1 MPHADTSSW
10 FWAVALS
17 AFPIDAADQIQEG
30 RLTGTVGADQAG
42 NGACLYAERDVINGA
57 QRTEGLDEP
66 LYPKD
71 RNL

>member
-1 MPHADTSSW
+1 MPPADPSSW
-10 FWAVALS
+10 GWAVARS
-17 AFPIDAADQIQEG
+17 GWPSDGADQIQEG
-30 RLTGTVGADQAG
+30 RLTGSVGADQAG
-42 NGACLYAERDVINGA
+42 KGACRYAERDAINGA